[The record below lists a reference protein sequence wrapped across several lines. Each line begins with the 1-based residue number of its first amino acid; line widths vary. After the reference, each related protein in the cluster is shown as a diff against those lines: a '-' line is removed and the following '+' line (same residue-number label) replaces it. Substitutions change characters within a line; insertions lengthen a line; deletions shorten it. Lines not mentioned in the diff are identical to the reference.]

1 MGPESVI
8 DLFRQA
14 LLIIILLVSIIVIP
28 SLVTGLIV
36 SIFQAATQI
45 NEQSLSFIPRLLV
58 TFLTL
63 ILAAPWLSSIIT
75 DFTHSVFDI
84 IPQLVG

>member
-28 SLVTGLIV
+28 SLITGLVV

-63 ILAAPWLSSIIT
+63 IVAAPWLSSIIL
-75 DFTHSVFDI
+75 DFTHSVFDA
-84 IPQLVG
+84 IPQLIG

>member
-84 IPQLVG
+84 IPQLIG

>member
-1 MGPESVI
+1 MGPEVII

-14 LLIIILLVSIIVIP
+14 LLVIILLVSIIIVP
-28 SLVTGLIV
+28 SLITGLIV

-63 ILAAPWLSSIIT
+63 LIFAPWISSIIT
-75 DFTHSVFDI
+75 DFTHTVFTI
-84 IPQLVG
+84 IPTTLG

>member
-14 LLIIILLVSIIVIP
+14 LLVIILLVSIIVIP
-28 SLVTGLIV
+28 SLVIGLFV
-36 SIFQAATQI
+36 SVFQAATQI

-84 IPQLVG
+84 IPQLIG

>member
-14 LLIIILLVSIIVIP
+14 LLVIILLVSIIVVP
-28 SLVTGLIV
+28 SLITGLIV
-36 SIFQAATQI
+36 SVFQAATQI

-75 DFTHSVFDI
+75 DFTHSVFDV
-84 IPQLVG
+84 IPQLIG